1 LYTPG
6 VLILT
11 VFVVGVLHTLV
22 PDHWAPITLIARQR
36 GWTIRQ
42 TARAAAGAGLGHVVS
57 TLIIAAIVWVAG
69 VAFAQRFGNLV
80 DILTSLALTAFGGW
94 VAIGALREVRE
105 EQNAHAHPHHGDG
118 EHEPHEPGSLQHEH
132 HHHSHESVAQRHTH
146 LHKHGDVI
154 HSHFHAHTD
163 DAHDIVDD
171 PALDPPAHVH
181 EHSTSSRTAMLL
193 ILGSSPMVEGIP
205 AFFAASRYGIGVI
218 ATMSIVFAISTIATY
233 VVLCVTSVR
242 GMQRLSFGP
251 IEEYGE
257 VISGS
262 IIALLGIVFL
272 FVR

>member
-1 LYTPG
+1 MYTPT

-11 VFVVGVLHTLV
+11 VFAVGVLHTLV
-22 PDHWAPITLIARQR
+22 PDHWAPISLIARQR

-42 TARAAAGAGLGHVVS
+42 TAQAAAGAGVGHVVS
-57 TLIIAAIVWVAG
+57 TLIIALIVWVAG
-69 VAFAQRFGNLV
+69 VAFAQRFGNLI
-80 DILTSLALTAFGGW
+80 DILTSVALIAFGGW

-105 EQNAHAHPHHGDG
+105 EQN
-118 EHEPHEPGSLQHEH
+118 GSHEH
-132 HHHSHESVAQRHTH
+132 SHLSTHEGVVQKHTH
-146 LHKHGDVI
+146 LHTHGELT
-154 HSHFHAHTD
+154 HAHFHTHGA
-163 DAHDIVDD
+163 DAHDIALD
-171 PALDPPAHVH
+171 PALDPPPHVH
-181 EHSTSSRTAMLL
+181 EHSTSSRMAMLL

-242 GMQRLSFGP
+242 GMQRMSFGP
-251 IEEYGE
+251 IEQYGE

-272 FVR
+272 FIR